1 MSMRKSPILSPEA
14 KETGRARLPVGRL
27 LAVFRRRGPDG
38 QFLYSRA
45 DRRRVMQLMLVT
57 LVPPARVPELSP
69 RLQAIL
75 GELALAAGTQR
86 HHSPKEV
93 MRALTHYF
101 RKNPPHPVLM
111 RELNALLKSILQ
123 EGEGAGRLG
132 QVTFV
137 TAPSAVG
144 LAPPAPACT
153 PSPSPAPSDKEGGA
167 LSDRLL
173 PSSLNAAR
181 KSAMGLTLAARRF
194 R

>member
-1 MSMRKSPILSPEA
+1 MTMRKPPILSPEA
-14 KETGRARLPVGRL
+14 KETGAARLPVGRL

-38 QFLYSRA
+38 KFLYSRA

-69 RLQAIL
+69 RLQAML
-75 GELALAAGTQR
+75 GELAIAAGTQR
-86 HHSPKEV
+86 HHSPKEA

-101 RKNPPHPVLM
+101 RKNPPHPGLM
-111 RELNALLKSILQ
+111 RELNLLLKSSLK
-123 EGEGAGRLG
+123 EGESAGRLG

-144 LAPPAPACT
+144 LAPPAPA
-153 PSPSPAPSDKEGGA
+153 PSRKEAGA
-167 LSDRLL
+167 LSERLL
-173 PSSLNAAR
+173 PSPLNAAR